1 MHSAVHLL
9 NPRML
14 FIGVLGAAVASG
26 VRVSCESGQQ
36 QSDHGARRSEQA
48 CTGVSDVGQ
57 SGRAPTSSS
66 DYAAAEAF
74 RKRPTTR
81 STLPNCGLLGG
92 LDYVTVSRHP
102 ALVIQ
107 LAGMSALLQDEVTV
121 QVSFDSHH
129 LLSSAL
135 TALRMSL

>member
-1 MHSAVHLL
+1 MLSAMHLL

-14 FIGVLGAAVASG
+14 FTRVLGVEVASG
-26 VRVSCESGQQ
+26 VCIPCESGQQ
-36 QSDHGARRSEQA
+36 QSDHGVRRSERA

-74 RKRPTTR
+74 HKRPTTR
-81 STLPNCGLLGG
+81 STLPNCGLLSG
-92 LDYVTVSRHP
+92 LDDVTVSGHP

-121 QVSFDSHH
+121 QTSFDNHH

-135 TALRMSL
+135 IALRMSL